1 MRFKVLSYLVVVAS
15 ITTTTEYLLNYSL
28 KGEIQ
33 DVVYNPYDM
42 WIIDELSVIVNDL
55 ADKQEPI
62 KLIDIE
68 EGYKI
73 KSLKTGQGPGEVS
86 ATQYKRVTKY
96 SDNSIL
102 LFDAGNQ
109 RLTKYNSNLDY
120 KFDLSGSALSK
131 RVYQAGLVN
140 DSTLILIDNSESFIR
155 GYRFSSKYVNESD
168 ILFEIS
174 MNDYSEL
181 NDFKNFALL
190 QAMFITNSNSTMYL
204 SNEFASFIIAL
215 DEKGVKWISNIPN
228 GFNLPVA
235 DSENLGYM
243 MPRIGSHPEGSR
255 GIYYHN
261 GYVFMHFHGET
272 ISRLEQMRYT
282 FNFDSLLEKMKH
294 TSKLMVFEANTG
306 EFIGKY
312 FLPEHARNIGLVG
325 EKLLLINSLDHA
337 GNIRVYER
345 K

>member
-1 MRFKVLSYLVVVAS
+1 VVVVS
-15 ITTTTEYLLNYSL
+15 VTTTAEYHLNYSL
-28 KGEIQ
+28 VSEIRE
-33 DVVYNPYDM
+33 VVYNPYDM
-42 WIIDELSVIVNDL
+42 WTIDESYAIVNDL

-62 KLIDIE
+62 KLIDIV
-68 EGYKI
+68 EGYTI
-73 KSLKTGQGPGEVS
+73 KSLRVGQGPGEVS
-86 ATQYKRVTKY
+86 PTQYKRVTKF

-109 RLTKYNSNLDY
+109 RLTKYGSNLEY
-120 KFDLSGSALSK
+120 LYDLSGSALSN
-131 RVYQAGLVN
+131 RIYQAGLVN
-140 DSTLILIDNSESFIR
+140 DSTLILIDNGESFIR
-155 GYRFSSKYVNESD
+155 GYRFNSKYVNESD

-174 MNDYSEL
+174 TDDYSEL

-190 QAMFITNSNSTMYL
+190 QAMFISNSNNAIYL

-215 DEKGVKWISNIPN
+215 DENGIKWISNIPN

-261 GYVFMHFHGET
+261 DFVFMHFHGET

-282 FNFDSLLEKMKH
+282 FNFDALLEKMKH
-294 TSKLMVFEANTG
+294 TSKLMVFEAETG
-306 EFIGKY
+306 EFIGE
-312 FLPEHARNIGLVG
+312 FLLPEHARNIGFVG